1 MKTNKAYT
9 AISTPQMAVLVHS
22 MVEWY
27 KDDNNGASS
36 SSRTWS
42 QAQAELLGYFIS
54 CWICQHTGESCCT
67 CDMVE
72 SLKLGDEDVQ
82 RTEKTWEKDLDKV
95 LRYYAALPKGKT
107 NAKK

>member
-1 MKTNKAYT
+1 
-9 AISTPQMAVLVHS
+9 MAVLVHS

-27 KDDNNGASS
+27 VDNQGTMKVWAS
-36 SSRTWS
+36 
-42 QAQAELLGYFIS
+42 AQAELLGYFIS

-72 SLKLGDEDVQ
+72 SLKLDVEDVQ

-95 LRYYAALPKGKT
+95 LRYYAALPKETKGTKGK
-107 NAKK
+107 NK